1 MNEEVE
7 LKVCKGCDAPL
18 PFKPKAKSF
27 FKKNESQKVP
37 HPTIGQKVHEPACF
51 G

>member
-18 PFKPKAKSF
+18 PYKPKVKSF
-27 FKKNESQKVP
+27 FKKMKIFVTIVYDMKRES
-37 HPTIGQKVHEPACF
+37 E
-51 G
+51 

>member
-1 MNEEVE
+1 MNDDVE

-18 PFKPKAKSF
+18 PYKPDNKSF
-27 FKKNESQKVP
+27 FNGNRNICDDCLKFEVKR
-37 HPTIGQKVHEPACF
+37 GQ